1 MKRRF
6 RRILLLLVLWVGSQ
20 MGLPMRPEEIEEL
33 MRTMNEPKIVRK
45 FAEEEERGDDPLG
58 EPGEPCPPHPIA
70 GSRTF

>member
-1 MKRRF
+1 MKRRV
-6 RRILLLLVLWVGSQ
+6 RKTLLLLVLWVGSQ

-58 EPGEPCPPHPIA
+58 EPGEPCPPHIIA

>member
-6 RRILLLLVLWVGSQ
+6 RKILLLLVLWVGSQ

-58 EPGEPCPPHPIA
+58 ETGEPCPPHPIA